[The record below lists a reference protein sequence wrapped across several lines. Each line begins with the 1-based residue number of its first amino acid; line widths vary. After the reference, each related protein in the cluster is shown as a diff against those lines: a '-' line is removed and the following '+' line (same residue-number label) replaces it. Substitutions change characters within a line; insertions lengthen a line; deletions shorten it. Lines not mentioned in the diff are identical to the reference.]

1 MALKIRL
8 SRGGAKKRPFY
19 KIVVAEALSPRDG
32 KFIERLGSYNPM
44 VAKDH
49 AERLVLD
56 VERAKY
62 WISKGAQ
69 PTLRVAKMLSSDG
82 LVKAPVIR
90 EQPIKSAP
98 GKKRLEREAEAAE
111 KLASAAEAPAEEAP
125 AAEAPAEEAPAAE
138 APAEEAPAAEAPA
151 EEAPAAEAPAEEAP
165 AAEAPAEEAP
175 AAEAPAEEAPAA
187 EAPAEEAPAAEKRI
201 KNNRYT
207 LSNSNLIEIG
217 CFVGVHGIKG
227 EVKVKSYAEK
237 PENIFTYEEIFIDND
252 INPIKLKLVRK
263 VKQNLICKIEN
274 IKTRNDAENFRNSK
288 LFIKRESLPKLSDD
302 EFYHRDLVSF
312 EVYNTKRESFGFI
325 VSLNDFGGGLLL
337 EVNKDNKMFYLP
349 ASKRFLNEIKYKEKE
364 VILNLDL
371 SFLNG

>member
-111 KLASAAEAPAEEAP
+111 KLASAEEAP
-125 AAEAPAEEAPAAE
+125 QQKLQRKRLRSRSSSEEAPQQKLQR
-138 APAEEAPAAEAPA
+138 
-151 EEAPAAEAPAEEAP
+151 
-165 AAEAPAEEAP
+165 
-175 AAEAPAEEAPAA
+175 
-187 EAPAEEAPAAEKRI
+187 KR
-201 KNNRYT
+201 
-207 LSNSNLIEIG
+207 LQQQ
-217 CFVGVHGIKG
+217 
-227 EVKVKSYAEK
+227 
-237 PENIFTYEEIFIDND
+237 
-252 INPIKLKLVRK
+252 KLQRKRLRQQKLQQKRLQQQKLQRK
-263 VKQNLICKIEN
+263 RLQQQ
-274 IKTRNDAENFRNSK
+274 K
-288 LFIKRESLPKLSDD
+288 LQRKRLRSRSSSESSS
-302 EFYHRDLVSF
+302 R
-312 EVYNTKRESFGFI
+312 RRG
-325 VSLNDFGGGLLL
+325 
-337 EVNKDNKMFYLP
+337 
-349 ASKRFLNEIKYKEKE
+349 
-364 VILNLDL
+364 
-371 SFLNG
+371 